1 MKHFIF
7 RYGLT
12 VLFCLC
18 GFALTSASAKSTGK
32 GTASLKHAKPD
43 SRLNAAMENYLQA
56 AKDQK
61 LNIQSVMVLQHSKV
75 KYEKWLNGGEA
86 QKPHVLNSVSKT
98 FT

>member
-1 MKHFIF
+1 MKHFFF

-18 GFALTSASAKSTGK
+18 GVALTSASAKSTGK

-61 LNIQSVMVLQHSKV
+61 LNIQSDMV
-75 KYEKWLNGGEA
+75 
-86 QKPHVLNSVSKT
+86 
-98 FT
+98 